1 MFTVGLDVDTR
12 AYFTAATMIIAV
24 PTGIKIFSWLSLPL
38 SKVNLAS
45 SISSYLSGLSILK
58 RFPENRDYLKGDNNC
73 TSLVLQGSNLQS
85 SVGRGRFSPLLIK
98 LLSLGL
104 DSYVYGVI
112 IGVMLSDGWLMKT
125 NINSQA
131 RFAIKQSLNNFPYL
145 WFLFYLLAPFCS
157 SYPSLTS
164 SRLNSKMFYGVQLT
178 TRSLFCFTEIYYLF
192 YPKGIKIVPYDIYNL
207 LTIQGLAH

>member
-1 MFTVGLDVDTR
+1 MVDTR

-58 RFPENRDYLKGDNNC
+58 RFPENRDYLKGDSNC
-73 TSLVLQGSNLQS
+73 TSLVLYGSNLQS
-85 SVGRGRFSPLLIK
+85 NVGPSPRTGGRGRFSPLLTN
-98 LLSLGL
+98 LLMLNNYL
-104 DSYVYGVI
+104 YGVI

-131 RFAIKQSLNNFPYL
+131 LQRV
-145 WFLFYLLAPFCS
+145 LL
-157 SYPSLTS
+157 
-164 SRLNSKMFYGVQLT
+164 
-178 TRSLFCFTEIYYLF
+178 
-192 YPKGIKIVPYDIYNL
+192 
-207 LTIQGLAH
+207 

>member
-1 MFTVGLDVDTR
+1 MVDTR

-58 RFPENRDYLKGDNNC
+58 RFPENRGYLKGDSNC
-73 TSLVLQGSNLQS
+73 TSLVLYGSNLQS
-85 SVGRGRFSPLLIK
+85 NVGRGRFSPLLTN
-98 LLSLGL
+98 LLMLNNYL
-104 DSYVYGVI
+104 YGVI

-131 RFAIKQSLNNFPYL
+131 LQRV
-145 WFLFYLLAPFCS
+145 LL
-157 SYPSLTS
+157 
-164 SRLNSKMFYGVQLT
+164 
-178 TRSLFCFTEIYYLF
+178 
-192 YPKGIKIVPYDIYNL
+192 
-207 LTIQGLAH
+207 